1 MSVNPNLK
9 NPLALFALCFL
20 VTESIVMAILMYV
33 ANHVAFCTWAVN
45 MFAIFAVAFPTVVF
59 SVFIAILCNKPE
71 VLYSLYEQA
80 IAYRMMAMTN
90 NDSKEHNL
98 AKASNYGISSSAE
111 EFGMSNKA
119 NTSKTTIITEESI
132 LEQYIAQFAPFMRKN
147 MKAITQN
154 GARYFDGYAN
164 WNGCNYVVEVKRL
177 EKWTEAGK
185 RGAKLFALNARSCFS
200 SLDMTLVLYLEE
212 QASQYDIA
220 KDVHNIDPEINIVFA
235 SRKRENPSVVHFSSI
250 Y

>member
-1 MSVNPNLK
+1 MSVNPNLR

-20 VTESIVMAILMYV
+20 VTESTVMAILMYV

-45 MFAIFAVAFPTVVF
+45 MLTVFVVAFPTVVF
-59 SVFIAILCNKPE
+59 SCFIVILFKKPE

-80 IAYRMMAMTN
+80 IANRIMAMTN
-90 NDSKEHNL
+90 NESKEHNL

-111 EFGMSNKA
+111 VSDIPNDA
-119 NTSKTTIITEESI
+119 NTSKAIITEESI
-132 LEQYIAQFAPFMRKN
+132 LEQYIAKFAPFMRKN

-154 GARYFDGYAN
+154 GSRYFDGYAN

-185 RGAKLFALNARSCFS
+185 RGVQAFSSNARSSFFP
-200 SLDMTLVLYLEE
+200 LHTTLVLCLNE
-212 QASQYDIA
+212 SSNQYHKIA
-220 KDVHNIDPEINIVFA
+220 KDIHEIDPAINVIFANSTSGTPGDITFSEI
-235 SRKRENPSVVHFSSI
+235 